1 MKQMTFADAE
11 KYRQSYESALIRLA
25 REAGAGVA
33 GSPGIS
39 VKLSALHPK
48 YNIFH
53 AGEAKAAMVP
63 VIRDL
68 AVRARD
74 ADIHFT
80 IDAEEAERVLGKAI
94 EREYNLFDLLR
105 RPGVSY
111 DGLMGMDGGKYA
123 PVTKAGEVIALL
135 TGFLGVCMAAIMTGI
150 VASAFATQVSRKKHA
165 YRAQLMRVLE
175 DGEVSEA
182 ESDSLKRL
190 QQQFRLSD
198 HEVQAILDEYHKSKE
213 RNA

>member
-1 MKQMTFADAE
+1 
-11 KYRQSYESALIRLA
+11 
-25 REAGAGVA
+25 
-33 GSPGIS
+33 
-39 VKLSALHPK
+39 
-48 YNIFH
+48 
-53 AGEAKAAMVP
+53 
-63 VIRDL
+63 
-68 AVRARD
+68 
-74 ADIHFT
+74 
-80 IDAEEAERVLGKAI
+80 
-94 EREYNLFDLLR
+94 
-105 RPGVSY
+105 
-111 DGLMGMDGGKYA
+111 
-123 PVTKAGEVIALL
+123 
-135 TGFLGVCMAAIMTGI
+135 I